1 MNGSVSDAPRTGDGA
16 YQAWMR
22 KVDRL
27 TRAAFGI
34 GYDDLPDL
42 LFTRDAF
49 DQGRSAEDFFDE
61 DVRRVAHEE
70 FGALAEASDGKEVK
84 S

>member
-1 MNGSVSDAPRTGDGA
+1 
-16 YQAWMR
+16 MR
-22 KVDRL
+22 KVDHL

-49 DQGRSAEDFFDE
+49 NQGRSAEDFFDE
-61 DVRRVAHEE
+61 DVRRVVHEE
-70 FGALAEASDGKEVK
+70 FGALAEAIDGKEVK

>member
-49 DQGRSAEDFFDE
+49 NQGRSAEDFFDE
-61 DVRRVAHEE
+61 DVRRVVHEE

>member
-1 MNGSVSDAPRTGDGA
+1 MNKSVSDAPQTGDGA
-16 YQAWMR
+16 YRAWMR

-61 DVRRVAHEE
+61 DVRRVAAEE
-70 FGALAEASDGKEVK
+70 FGSLADAQGGKEVNL
-84 S
+84 

>member
-27 TRAAFGI
+27 TRATFGI

-49 DQGRSAEDFFDE
+49 NQGRSAEDFFEE
-61 DVRRVAHEE
+61 DVRRVVHEE
-70 FGALAEASDGKEVK
+70 FGALAEAIDGKEVK